1 MACLT
6 IVPCEGLKPTG
17 AGLTDTG
24 PVGRIGMVPIET
36 GTNCIG
42 VLVCPAEVNLIEA
55 VVGLEVGA
63 RMVMGK
69 VAI

>member
-1 MACLT
+1 
-6 IVPCEGLKPTG
+6 
-17 AGLTDTG
+17 
-24 PVGRIGMVPIET
+24 MVPIET